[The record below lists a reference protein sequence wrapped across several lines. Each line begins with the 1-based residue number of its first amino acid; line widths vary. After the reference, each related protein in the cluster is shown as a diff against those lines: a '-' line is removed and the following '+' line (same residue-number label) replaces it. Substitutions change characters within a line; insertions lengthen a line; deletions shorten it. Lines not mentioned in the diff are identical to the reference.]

1 MSQTLQQEINQ
12 ARRRFREVIDEHL
25 TESELGLLVLVPDA
39 DIYSDVEVSYA
50 MKPEKRHAEEIT
62 PA

>member
-25 TESELGLLVLVPDA
+25 TESELGLLVLVSET
-39 DIYSDVEVSYA
+39 DIYSDVEISYA
-50 MKPEKRHAEEIT
+50 MKPEKSHAAEI
-62 PA
+62 AAS

>member
-25 TESELGLLVLVPDA
+25 TESELGLLVLVSET
-39 DIYSDVEVSYA
+39 DIYSDIEISYA
-50 MKPEKRHAEEIT
+50 MKPETCHARQIAT
-62 PA
+62 A